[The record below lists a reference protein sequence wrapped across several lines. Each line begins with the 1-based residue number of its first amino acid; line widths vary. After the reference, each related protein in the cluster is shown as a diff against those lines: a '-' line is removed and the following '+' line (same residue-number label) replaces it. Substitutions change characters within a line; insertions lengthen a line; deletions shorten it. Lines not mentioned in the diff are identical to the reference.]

1 MRRRLSSV
9 PTFEELIAPV
19 TLEEFY
25 RRYWEREALFLPAD
39 DAGRFAELLSI
50 SDLDDYLARSDLR
63 TPALRLVKSG
73 SQIPVDSYTTTFSL
87 GGQRASDLI
96 RPDRVLSH
104 YRSGATILVQL
115 AHWSLPTLQP
125 FAAQLQKFFS
135 FNVELNVYL
144 TPPNS
149 QGFTA
154 HFDTHSVFVLQL
166 AGTKVWA
173 LHDTRQLQPL
183 LEDRFDEAIEKP
195 GKSEVE
201 LELRPGSFLYVPRG
215 RFHSARANA
224 EPSLHVTVGLF
235 PPTWLDIFQQR
246 LVQMK
251 ADTRFRRAPTRG
263 DAASLDNLV
272 EAFGRGFDFDALR
285 GQISS
290 QSLSVEGLPSQG
302 RLIDAI
308 GLSTISLQTRMR
320 VRHESNIALTRHK
333 YGLSVRGIGAE
344 VSLPLRAEAFVCDL
358 LQRRN
363 TFRLAEIETKLDSES
378 VLVVARALLRD
389 GVLALSQDA
398 A

>member
-1 MRRRLSSV
+1 MSSV
-9 PTFEELIAPV
+9 PRFEELIAPV
-19 TLEEFY
+19 TLQAFY
-25 RRYWEREALFLPAD
+25 RRYWEREALFLPAND
-39 DAGRFAELLSI
+39 VRRFSDLLSI
-50 SDLDDYLARSDLR
+50 SDLDDYLSRSDLR
-63 TPALRLVKSG
+63 SPALRLVKSG
-73 SQIPVDSYTTTFSL
+73 SQIPVQSYTTTFSL

-96 RPDRVLSH
+96 RPDRVLAH

-166 AGTKVWA
+166 AGAKVWQ
-173 LHDTRQLQPL
+173 LHETRPVQPL

-195 GKSEVE
+195 GEVQAE
-201 LELRPGSFLYVPRG
+201 LELTPGSFLYLPRG

-235 PPTWLDIFQQR
+235 PPTWLDIFHQR
-246 LVQMK
+246 LTQMK
-251 ADTRFRRAPTRG
+251 GDTRYRRSPTPEE
-263 DAASLDNLV
+263 ATSLTDLV
-272 EAFGRGFDFDALR
+272 EAFGSGFDYDVVRSA
-285 GQISS
+285 IST
-290 QSLSVEGLPSQG
+290 SLSNEGQPSKG

-308 GLSTISLQTRMR
+308 GIDRLSLHTKLRI
-320 VRHESNIALTRHK
+320 RHEANIGMVLHENKLT
-333 YGLSVRGIGAE
+333 VRGIGAE
-344 VSLPLRAEAFVCDL
+344 VTLPLRAERFVTALMQKQDD
-358 LQRRN
+358 
-363 TFRLAEIETKLDSES
+363 FRLMEIETELDEQS
-378 VLVVARALLRD
+378 VLVVTRALLRD
-389 GVLALSQDA
+389 GVIALSRSDA